1 MMNESTLIANYLAKL
16 VKNNPSAL
24 KLNDDV
30 FFDKKN
36 KNVISVD
43 TYVEKIHFPNFKH
56 PDLLIKRII
65 RSSISDLV
73 CKGVKPKFYF
83 ISASGNKKSF
93 SNKNLRKIINSLKSE
108 QKIFSIKLS
117 GGDTVFSKI
126 NSFTIVSLG
135 FSDKIVKR
143 NNAKI
148 NDDIYITGELGDSYL
163 GLKYLQEKNLNKNAN
178 KKYFINKFYLPKINL
193 KFSKYL
199 IKLANTSIDISDGLL
214 IDLNKMIN
222 KQKLSSEIYYD
233 KIPISSKLKIFL
245 RKNSLKK
252 NKFIFNGD
260 DYQILFTSSKFNRD
274 KIDKISKKTKTK
286 ISRIG
291 KILSKKKF
299 KFRLL
304 NGDKVLKLPKTPG
317 YQHLFS

>member
-1 MMNESTLIANYLAKL
+1 MNESTLIKNYLAKL

-36 KNVISVD
+36 KNVISID
-43 TYVEKIHFPNFKH
+43 TYVEKIHFPNFKK
-56 PDLLIKRII
+56 PNLLIKKII

-73 CKGVKPKFYF
+73 CKGVVPKFYF
-83 ISASGNKKSF
+83 ISGSGNKKSF
-93 SNKNLRKIINSLKSE
+93 SSKNLKKIINSLKSE
-108 QKIFSIKLS
+108 QKKFSIKLS

-126 NSFTIVSLG
+126 NSFTVVSLG

-148 NDDIYITGELGDSYL
+148 NDDIYITGDLGDSYL
-163 GLKYLQEKNLNKNAN
+163 GLKYLQKKRFNK
-178 KKYFINKFYLPKINL
+178 KIYQKYFINKFYLPIINL
-193 KFSKYL
+193 NFSKFL
-199 IKLANTSIDISDGLL
+199 TKIANTSIDISDGLL

-222 KQKLSSEIYYD
+222 AQKISSEIYYD

-245 RKNSLKK
+245 SKNSLKK
-252 NKFIFNGD
+252 SKFIFNGD
-260 DYQILFTSSKFNRD
+260 DYQILFTANKSKRD
-274 KIDKISKKTKTK
+274 RIDKISRITKTK

-304 NGDKVLKLPKTPG
+304 NAHKVINFTKIPG
-317 YQHLFS
+317 YEHLFT

>member
-1 MMNESTLIANYLAKL
+1 MNESSLITNYLTKL

-36 KNVISVD
+36 KNVITVD
-43 TYVEKIHFPNFKH
+43 TYVEKIHFPNFKK
-56 PDLLIKRII
+56 PDLLIKKII

-73 CKGVKPKFYF
+73 CKGVIPKFYF
-83 ISASGNKKSF
+83 ISGSGNKKSF
-93 SNKNLRKIINSLKSE
+93 STKNLKKIINSLKSE

-135 FSDKIVKR
+135 FSNKIVKR

-163 GLKYLQEKNLNKNAN
+163 GLKYLQKKSFNNNIY
-178 KKYFINKFYLPKINL
+178 KKYFIKKFYLPQINL

-245 RKNSLKK
+245 KKNSLKM
-252 NKFIFNGD
+252 NEFIFNGD
-260 DYQILFTSSKFNRD
+260 DYQILFTSSKSNRD
-274 KIDKISKKTKTK
+274 KIDKISKITKTK

-291 KILSKKKF
+291 KIISKKKF

-304 NGDKVLKLPKTPG
+304 NGDKVLKLTKIPG
-317 YQHLFS
+317 YQHHFT

>member
-1 MMNESTLIANYLAKL
+1 MNESTLIKKYLAKL

-30 FFDKKN
+30 FFDKIN
-36 KNVISVD
+36 KNVISID
-43 TYVEKIHFPNFKH
+43 TYVEKIHFPNFKN
-56 PDLLIKRII
+56 PNLLIKKII

-73 CKGVKPKFYF
+73 CKGVIPKFYF
-83 ISASGNKKSF
+83 ISGSGNKQSF

-108 QKIFSIKLS
+108 QKKFSIKLS

-126 NSFTIVSLG
+126 NSFTVVTLG
-135 FSDKIVKR
+135 FSNKIVKR

-148 NDDIYITGELGDSYL
+148 NDDIYITGDLGDSYL
-163 GLKYLQEKNLNKNAN
+163 GLKYLQKKKYNKNLH
-178 KKYFINKFYLPKINL
+178 KKYFINKFYLPIINL
-193 KFSKYL
+193 NFSKYL
-199 IKLANTSIDISDGLL
+199 TKIANTSIDISDGLL

-222 KQKLSSEIYYD
+222 AQKISSEIYYD
-233 KIPISSKLKIFL
+233 KIPISNKLKIFL
-245 RKNSLKK
+245 NKNSIKK
-252 NKFIFNGD
+252 SKFIFNGD
-260 DYQILFTSSKFNRD
+260 DYQILFTANKSKRD
-274 KIDKISKKTKTK
+274 KIDKISRITKTK

-304 NGDKVLKLPKTPG
+304 NADKVLNFTKIPG
-317 YQHLFS
+317 YEHNFT

>member
-1 MMNESTLIANYLAKL
+1 MNESTLIKNYLAKL
-16 VKNNPSAL
+16 VSNNPSAL

-36 KNVISVD
+36 KNVISID
-43 TYVEKIHFPNFKH
+43 TYVENIHFPHFKK
-56 PDLLIKRII
+56 PNLLIKKII

-73 CKGVKPKFYF
+73 CKGVTPKFYF
-83 ISASGNKKSF
+83 ISGSGNKQSF
-93 SNKNLRKIINSLKSE
+93 SSKNLKKIINSLKSE
-108 QKIFSIKLS
+108 QKKFSIKLS

-148 NDDIYITGELGDSYL
+148 NDDIYITGDLGDSYL
-163 GLKYLQEKNLNKNAN
+163 GLKYLQKKKFNKNIYQ
-178 KKYFINKFYLPKINL
+178 KYFINKFYLPIINL
-193 KFSKYL
+193 NFSKYL
-199 IKLANTSIDISDGLL
+199 TKIANTSIDISDGLL
-214 IDLNKMIN
+214 TDLNKMIN
-222 KQKLSSEIYYD
+222 AQKISSEIYYD

-245 RKNSLKK
+245 SKNSLKK

-260 DYQILFTSSKFNRD
+260 DYQILFTANKSKRD
-274 KIDKISKKTKTK
+274 KIEKISRITKTK

-304 NGDKVLKLPKTPG
+304 NADKVLNFTKIPG
-317 YQHLFS
+317 YEHLFT

>member
-1 MMNESTLIANYLAKL
+1 MNESTLITNYLAKL

-30 FFDKKN
+30 FFNKKN
-36 KNVISVD
+36 KNVVSLD
-43 TYVEKIHFPNFKH
+43 TYVEKIHFPNFKN
-56 PDLLIKRII
+56 PNLLIKKII

-73 CKGVKPKFYF
+73 CKGAVPKFYF
-83 ISASGNKKSF
+83 ISGSGNKQSF
-93 SNKNLRKIINSLKSE
+93 CNKNLKKIISSLKSE
-108 QKIFSIKLS
+108 QKKFSIKLS
-117 GGDTVFSKI
+117 GGDTVFSKT

-163 GLKYLQEKNLNKNAN
+163 GLKYLQKKNFNKNIY

-193 KFSKYL
+193 EFSKYL
-199 IKLANTSIDISDGLL
+199 TKLANTSIDISDGLL
-214 IDLNKMIN
+214 IDLKKMIN
-222 KQKLSSEIYYD
+222 SQKISSEIYYD
-233 KIPISSKLKIFL
+233 KIPISNKLKIFL

-252 NKFIFNGD
+252 SKFIFNGD
-260 DYQILFTSSKFNRD
+260 DYQILFTSSKSNRD

-299 KFRLL
+299 KFMLL
-304 NGDKVLKLPKTPG
+304 NGDKMIKLPKNLG
-317 YQHLFS
+317 YQHLFT

>member
-1 MMNESTLIANYLAKL
+1 MNESTLITNYLAKL

-36 KNVISVD
+36 KNVISID
-43 TYVEKIHFPNFKH
+43 TYVEKIHFPNFKK
-56 PDLLIKRII
+56 PNLLIKKII

-83 ISASGNKKSF
+83 ISGSGNKQSF
-93 SNKNLRKIINSLKSE
+93 SSKNLKKIINSLKSE
-108 QKIFSIKLS
+108 QKKFSIKLS
-117 GGDTVFSKI
+117 GGDTVYSKI
-126 NSFTIVSLG
+126 NSFTVVSLG
-135 FSDKIVKR
+135 FSEKIVKR

-148 NDDIYITGELGDSYL
+148 NDDIYVTGELGDSYL
-163 GLKYLQEKNLNKNAN
+163 GLKYLQKKKFNKNIYET
-178 KKYFINKFYLPKINL
+178 YFINKFYLPKINL

-199 IKLANTSIDISDGLL
+199 TKLANTSIDISDGLL

-222 KQKLSSEIYYD
+222 TQKISSEIYYD

-245 RKNSLKK
+245 SKNSLKK
-252 NKFIFNGD
+252 SKFIFNGD
-260 DYQILFTSSKFNRD
+260 DYQILFTSNKSNRD
-274 KIDKISKKTKTK
+274 KIDKISRITKTK

-299 KFRLL
+299 KFRLI
-304 NGDKVLKLPKTPG
+304 NPHKVLNFTKTPG
-317 YQHLFS
+317 YEHLFT